1 MQQTSK
7 LYKELLA
14 QGAAVE
20 TRLVVGE
27 RGVLI
32 NKRGNAITVG
42 GVRIR
47 VASGGP
53 ESGYDE
59 RIVASLET
67 TGSVFSGQGPGVGGT
82 QAGELDATLYPT
94 AAAIPRQARLAP
106 YVRLTDGERHSEWI
120 PQGVFF
126 LDTREEEEP
135 DGLKKLRIHGYDAM
149 LRGEQNYPAS
159 TLDWPA
165 VDTAVVKEI
174 AGAMGV
180 DVDPRV
186 WEIMDGGYRIPLPT
200 GYSCREVL
208 GYIGCMYAGNWIMSD
223 TGTLLLVPLGG
234 LPKETRLLVDKAG
247 NYITV
252 GGVRIRV

>member
-1 MQQTSK
+1 MQKTSK
-7 LYKELLA
+7 TYQELLA
-14 QGAAVE
+14 AGAAVE
-20 TRLVVGE
+20 RRLVVGE
-27 RGVLI
+27 SGVLI
-32 NKRGNAITVG
+32 NERGDAITVG
-42 GVRIR
+42 GVRIL

-59 RIVASLET
+59 RIVDTVET
-67 TGSVFSGQGPGVGGT
+67 KGEVFAGPGPTVGGT
-82 QAGELDATLYPT
+82 QAGEINVTMYPT
-94 AAAIPRQARLAP
+94 AAEIPRRARLAP
-106 YVRLTDGERHSEWI
+106 FIRLTDGEKFSEWL

-234 LPKETRLLVDKAG
+234 LPQETRLLVDKAG

>member
-1 MQQTSK
+1 MKQTSK

-82 QAGELDATLYPT
+82 QAGELTC
-94 AAAIPRQARLAP
+94 ARTPNA
-106 YVRLTDGERHSEWI
+106 
-120 PQGVFF
+120 
-126 LDTREEEEP
+126 
-135 DGLKKLRIHGYDAM
+135 
-149 LRGEQNYPAS
+149 
-159 TLDWPA
+159 
-165 VDTAVVKEI
+165 
-174 AGAMGV
+174 
-180 DVDPRV
+180 
-186 WEIMDGGYRIPLPT
+186 
-200 GYSCREVL
+200 
-208 GYIGCMYAGNWIMSD
+208 
-223 TGTLLLVPLGG
+223 
-234 LPKETRLLVDKAG
+234 
-247 NYITV
+247 
-252 GGVRIRV
+252 